1 VGRRPRPGNETAA
14 LARAAQAQLN
24 RASLI
29 GKSLD
34 NRLKEKVRASTEF
47 TLNEDDRRDFAAI
60 TNAIQHAGN
69 SLLRALDG
77 NKSHLSGLS
86 EEQLE
91 AQFQEELIR
100 AAGTMTDEQVQRF
113 LEARAKAQR

>member
-1 VGRRPRPGNETAA
+1 VGRKPRPGNETAA

-24 RASLI
+24 RANLI

-34 NRLKEKVRASTEF
+34 NRLKEKVKASEEF

-69 SLLRALDG
+69 SLLRALEG

-86 EEQLE
+86 DEQLQ
-91 AQFQEELIR
+91 AQFNEEIVR
-100 AAGTMTDEQVQRF
+100 AAGSMTDEQVARF
-113 LEARAKAQR
+113 IEARQKARG

>member
-1 VGRRPRPGNETAA
+1 MGRKPRPGNETAA

-24 RASLI
+24 RANLI

-34 NRLKEKVRASTEF
+34 KRLKEKVKASEEF

-69 SLLRALDG
+69 SLLRALEG
-77 NKSHLSGLS
+77 NKSHLSGLTD
-86 EEQLE
+86 EQLA
-91 AQFQEELIR
+91 AQFQEELVR
-100 AAGTMTDEQVQRF
+100 SAHNMSDEEWQRMV
-113 LEARAKAQR
+113 EARAKARR